1 LFGTRDDQGALQEA
15 PEPPRK
21 DRVMLVV
28 TTEVSGQE
36 IPDTSGY
43 FLYETCKS
51 QEPNEVRIIAQLVS
65 EEAAFRL
72 SRMLNMD

>member
-1 LFGTRDDQGALQEA
+1 
-15 PEPPRK
+15 
-21 DRVMLVV
+21 MLVV

-51 QEPNEVRIIAQLVS
+51 QESNEVRIIAQLVS